1 MVRQMFRPEIPE
13 PSKAVDSD
21 RHGRDYCS
29 FQGKSYTVRT
39 LEKKEPAMNFIEE
52 MRKKAKSDPR
62 KLVLPEGYEPRTLK
76 AARLILDG
84 GFAKEVTLLGVV
96 KEIEAEA
103 KKQGVSLSGL
113 MVEEPAVSS
122 LRREYGDEYY
132 ELRKAKVGSREEA
145 EKIFMGDTQHWG
157 AMMMR
162 KGRADAMVS
171 GADSETAKV
180 LRAALTIVKTAPGIK
195 TASSCFVM
203 VMPDKK
209 WGIDGHMVFADCAV
223 IPDPTAEQLADI
235 ALSSAQSFR
244 TFLKVEPMVAMLS
257 FSTKGSASHPLVD
270 KVTAA
275 LAIIREKDPK
285 LMVDGEMQADAA
297 LIPSVAA
304 KKAPGSPVAGKANT
318 LIFPDLQ
325 SANIGYK
332 LVQRFAGAEAYGP
345 FLQGFAKPVSDLSRG
360 CSVDDVVNTSVVTLV
375 QSQKA

>member
-1 MVRQMFRPEIPE
+1 MNF
-13 PSKAVDSD
+13 
-21 RHGRDYCS
+21 
-29 FQGKSYTVRT
+29 
-39 LEKKEPAMNFIEE
+39 NFIEE
-52 MRKKAKSDPR
+52 MRAKAKSDPR

-84 GFAKEVTLLGVV
+84 GFAKEVTLLGTV
-96 KEIEAEA
+96 KEIQAEA
-103 KKQGVSLSGL
+103 KKQDVSLSGL
-113 MVEEPAVSS
+113 IVEEPAASP
-122 LRREYGDEYY
+122 LRAEYIDEYF
-132 ELRKAKVGSREEA
+132 ELRKAKGISRAEA

-180 LRAALTIVKTAPGIK
+180 LRAALTIVKTSPGIK

-203 VMPDKK
+203 VMQDKK
-209 WGIDGHMVFADCAV
+209 WGVDGHMIFADCAV
-223 IPDPTAEQLADI
+223 IPDPTSEQLADI
-235 ALSSAQSFR
+235 AVSSAQSFR
-244 TFLKVEPMVAMLS
+244 TFLKAEPMVALLS
-257 FSTKGSASHPLVD
+257 FSTKGSATHPLVD

-275 LAIIREKDPK
+275 LAIVRQKDPR

-297 LIPSVAA
+297 LVPSVGA

-375 QSQKA
+375 QSQKG

>member
-1 MVRQMFRPEIPE
+1 
-13 PSKAVDSD
+13 
-21 RHGRDYCS
+21 
-29 FQGKSYTVRT
+29 
-39 LEKKEPAMNFIEE
+39 MNFIED

-62 KLVLPEGYEPRTLK
+62 KLVLPEGYESRTLK
-76 AARLILDG
+76 AARIILDE
-84 GFAKEVTLLGVV
+84 GFASEVTLLGRTS
-96 KEIEAEA
+96 EIEAEA
-103 KKQGVSLSGL
+103 KKQGVSLKGL
-113 MVEEPAVSS
+113 VVEEPAASP
-122 LRREYGDEYY
+122 LRDGYIDEYH
-132 ELRKAKVGSREEA
+132 ELRKSKGISRAEA

-180 LRAALTIVKTAPGIK
+180 LRAALTIVKTSPGIK

-203 VMPDKK
+203 YLPGST
-209 WGIDGHMVFADCAV
+209 WGVDGHMVFADCAV
-223 IPDPTAEQLADI
+223 VPDPTPEQLADI
-235 ALSSAQSFR
+235 ALSSAESCR
-244 TFLKVEPMVAMLS
+244 VFLKTEPLVALLS

-270 KVTAA
+270 KVTSA
-275 LAIIREKDPK
+275 LAMVRQKNPK
-285 LMVDGEMQADAA
+285 LVVDGEMQADAA
-297 LIPSVAA
+297 LVASVAA

-325 SANIGYK
+325 SGNIGYK

-375 QSQKA
+375 QSQK